1 MSSTTRT
8 TSSKTRLPEAF
19 RPLFWSY
26 RFEDIDPQLQKKTII
41 VQLLNYGTLDHW
53 KWLVSQYGR
62 GEIRRVLQTIPATE
76 IRKRTRE
83 LAGLLFSITN
93 WRYAQRGTH

>member
-1 MSSTTRT
+1 M
-8 TSSKTRLPEAF
+8 PEVF

-26 RFEDIDPQLQKKTII
+26 RFLDLDTRADAKTII
-41 VQLLNYGTLDHW
+41 VQLVNYGTLAHW
-53 KWLVSQYGR
+53 KWLVDQYGR
-62 GEIRRVLQTIPATE
+62 QQIKRVLESIPATE
-76 IRKRTRE
+76 IKPRTRT